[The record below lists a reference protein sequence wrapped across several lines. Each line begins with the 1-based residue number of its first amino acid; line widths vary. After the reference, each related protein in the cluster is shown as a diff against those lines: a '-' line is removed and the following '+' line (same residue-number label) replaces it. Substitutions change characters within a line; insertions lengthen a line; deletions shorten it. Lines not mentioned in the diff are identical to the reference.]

1 MCYICEAR
9 GTVGV
14 GYRAAQKEI
23 TGALRVYTYKHCPD
37 RNCCATTHGNKQFR
51 KPWMDYTR
59 TPSKKLWSNA
69 DLKEYGKEWR
79 REHFLP

>member
-14 GYRAAQKEI
+14 GYRAAQE
-23 TGALRVYTYKHCPD
+23 LLHRPWRPRVGWPSWGDDKDWTASPVD
-37 RNCCATTHGNKQFR
+37 RLWCVPELWAHG
-51 KPWMDYTR
+51 
-59 TPSKKLWSNA
+59 L
-69 DLKEYGKEWR
+69 EWR

>member
-14 GYRAAQKEI
+14 GYRAAQKECTAALAAWGRVGGRPKRNPDHQNAPA
-23 TGALRVYTYKHCPD
+23 TGKR
-37 RNCCATTHGNKQFR
+37 
-51 KPWMDYTR
+51 
-59 TPSKKLWSNA
+59 LWSNA

-79 REHFLP
+79 REHLT

>member
-14 GYRAAQKEI
+14 GYKATQKEI
-23 TGALRVYTYKHCPD
+23 AAALRLYPKGACRD
-37 RNCCATTHGNKQFR
+37 RNCCTWTCDFR
-51 KPWMDYTR
+51 PLRADLTR
-59 TPSKKLWSNA
+59 APPAGKRLWSNA

-79 REHFLP
+79 REHD